1 MSVTPDFAPAVT
13 DAIFT
18 DSPLDGPPV
27 NVPLVLARHIAEL
40 PPSQALAMEMAARL
54 RERIEGLR
62 RERRASFAWAP
73 SRHTGA
79 GFVSPGAVRLFFRE
93 GTMQV
98 WAKGDPSGRGTQ
110 SLLLDANSVLLLQ
123 GTLNLFLHF
132 LNPLMAHKL
141 RQAPYLDR
149 DDVLVPEII
158 NRDIALV
165 VTWVKEKLASGAERA
180 DNRHPLIELFAAPL
194 ADRYGRGA
202 VLRAVW
208 DVEPAHVSWQ
218 WEFDEVP
225 YAAYLDVEQAT
236 WVSGFIT
243 LVRLAYPQ
251 EWAWVP
257 DGGSDD
263 NERSR

>member
-1 MSVTPDFAPAVT
+1 MSGTPDFAPVVT
-13 DAIFT
+13 DAIFE
-18 DSPLDGPPV
+18 DSPSDGPPV
-27 NVPLVLARHIAEL
+27 NVPLVLARHVAEL
-40 PPSQALAMEMAARL
+40 PPSQALALEMAARL

-62 RERRASFAWAP
+62 RERRASFAWVP
-73 SRHTGA
+73 SRHAGA

-98 WAKGDPSGRGTQ
+98 WAKGDPSGRETQ
-110 SLLLDANSVLLLQ
+110 SLLLDTNAALLFQ

-132 LNPLMAHKL
+132 LNPLVGHKA

-165 VTWVKEKLASGAERA
+165 VTWVKEKLASEAERV
-180 DNRHPLIELFAAPL
+180 ELFAAPL
-194 ADRYGRGA
+194 ADRYGRET

-251 EWAWVP
+251 EWTWVP
-257 DGGSDD
+257 GGGS
-263 NERSR
+263 E

>member
-1 MSVTPDFAPAVT
+1 VSVTPDFAPVVT
-13 DAIFT
+13 DVIFK
-18 DSPLDGPPV
+18 DSPPDGPPV
-27 NVPLVLARHIAEL
+27 NVPLVLTRHVAEL
-40 PPSQALAMEMAARL
+40 PPSQALAMEMAAKL
-54 RERIEGLR
+54 RERIEALR
-62 RERRASFAWAP
+62 RERRASFAWVP
-73 SRHTGA
+73 SRHIGA

-98 WAKGDPSGRGTQ
+98 WAKGDPSGRETQ

-132 LNPLMAHKL
+132 LNPLMAHKVG
-141 RQAPYLDR
+141 QAPYLDR

-158 NRDIALV
+158 NRDIALI
-165 VTWVKEKLASGAERA
+165 VTWVKEKLASEAGR
-180 DNRHPLIELFAAPL
+180 IELFAAPL
-194 ADRYGRGA
+194 ADRYGRET

-251 EWAWVP
+251 EWTWMS
-257 DGGSDD
+257 DEGSDD

>member
-1 MSVTPDFAPAVT
+1 VSVTPDFAPVVT
-13 DAIFT
+13 DTVFR
-18 DSPLDGPPV
+18 DSPSGGQPV
-27 NVPLVLARHIAEL
+27 NVPLVLTRHVAEL
-40 PPSQALAMEMAARL
+40 PASQALAMEMAAKL
-54 RERIEGLR
+54 RERIEALR

-73 SRHTGA
+73 SRHIGA

-98 WAKGDPSGRGTQ
+98 GAKGDPSGRETQ
-110 SLLLDANSVLLLQ
+110 SLLLDANAVLLFQ

-132 LNPLMAHKL
+132 LNPLMAHKV
-141 RQAPYLDR
+141 RQAPYLDC
-149 DDVLVPEII
+149 DDVLVPEIV

-165 VTWVKEKLASGAERA
+165 VTWVKEELASEAER
-180 DNRHPLIELFAAPL
+180 IELFAAPL
-194 ADRYGRGA
+194 ADWYGRET

-218 WEFDEVP
+218 WEFNEAP
-225 YAAYLDVEQAT
+225 YATYLDVEQAT

-251 EWAWVP
+251 EWAWVS
-257 DGGSDD
+257 DEGSDD
-263 NERSR
+263 NEHG

>member
-1 MSVTPDFAPAVT
+1 MSVTPDFAPVVT
-13 DAIFT
+13 DTVFK
-18 DSPLDGPPV
+18 DSPPGGPPV

-40 PPSQALAMEMAARL
+40 PPSQALALEMAAKL
-54 RERIEGLR
+54 RERIKGLR
-62 RERRASFAWAP
+62 RERRASFAWVP
-73 SRHTGA
+73 SQHTGA
-79 GFVSPGAVRLFFRE
+79 DFVSPGAVRLFFRE

-98 WAKGDPSGRGTQ
+98 WAKSDPKGRETQ

-123 GTLNLFLHF
+123 GTLNLFIHF
-132 LNPLMAHKL
+132 LNPLMAHKVG
-141 RQAPYLDR
+141 QAPYLDR

-165 VTWVKEKLASGAERA
+165 VTWVKGELASEAGR
-180 DNRHPLIELFAAPL
+180 IELFAAPL
-194 ADRYGRGA
+194 ADRYGRET

-251 EWAWVP
+251 EWTWMS
-257 DGGSDD
+257 DEGSDD

>member
-1 MSVTPDFAPAVT
+1 VSVTPDFAPVVT
-13 DAIFT
+13 EVIFK
-18 DSPLDGPPV
+18 DSPPDGPPV
-27 NVPLVLARHIAEL
+27 NVPLVLARHVAEL

-54 RERIEGLR
+54 RERIEALR
-62 RERRASFAWAP
+62 RERRASFAWVP
-73 SRHTGA
+73 SRHTRA
-79 GFVSPGAVRLFFRE
+79 DFVSPGAVRLFFRE

-98 WAKGDPSGRGTQ
+98 WAKGDPSGRETQ
-110 SLLLDANSVLLLQ
+110 SLLLDANAVLLFQ

-132 LNPLMAHKL
+132 LNPLVGHKA

-149 DDVLVPEII
+149 DDVLVPEIL

-165 VTWVKEKLASGAERA
+165 VTWVKEELASEAERV
-180 DNRHPLIELFAAPL
+180 ELFAAPL
-194 ADRYGRGA
+194 ADRYGRET

-218 WEFDEVP
+218 WEFDEMP

-263 NERSR
+263 DERSR

>member
-13 DAIFT
+13 DAIYT
-18 DSPLDGPPV
+18 DSPPDGPPV
-27 NVPLVLARHIAEL
+27 NVPLVLARHVAEL
-40 PPSQALAMEMAARL
+40 PPSQALALEMAAKL
-54 RERIEGLR
+54 RERIEALR
-62 RERRASFAWAP
+62 RERRASFAWVP
-73 SRHTGA
+73 SRHAGA
-79 GFVSPGAVRLFFRE
+79 GFLGPGAVRLFFRE

-98 WAKGDPSGRGTQ
+98 WTKGDPNGRETQ
-110 SLLLDANSVLLLQ
+110 SLLLDGNGVLLFQ
-123 GTLNLFLHF
+123 GTLNFFLHF
-132 LNPLMAHKL
+132 LNPLVGHKV

-149 DDVLVPEII
+149 DDILVPEII

-165 VTWVKEKLASGAERA
+165 VTWVKEELASEAERA
-180 DNRHPLIELFAAPL
+180 DNRHPLIELFATPL
-194 ADRYGRGA
+194 TDRYGRET

-251 EWAWVP
+251 EWTWVS
-257 DGGSDD
+257 DGGNDD
-263 NERSR
+263 NEHR

>member
-1 MSVTPDFAPAVT
+1 MAPDFAPVVT
-13 DAIFT
+13 DAVFGAIP
-18 DSPLDGPPV
+18 SDGPPV
-27 NVPLVLARHIAEL
+27 NVPLVLARHVAEL
-40 PPSQALAMEMAARL
+40 PPSQALAMEMAAKL
-54 RERIEGLR
+54 RQRIEALR
-62 RERRASFAWAP
+62 QERRASFAWVP
-73 SRHTGA
+73 SRHAGA

-98 WAKGDPSGRGTQ
+98 WAKGDPKGKETQ
-110 SLLLDANSVLLLQ
+110 SLLLDANAVLLFQ

-132 LNPLMAHKL
+132 LNPLLDHKA

-165 VTWVKEKLASGAERA
+165 VTWAEEKLVGGAER
-180 DNRHPLIELFAAPL
+180 IEPFAAPL
-194 ADRYGRGA
+194 TDRYGRET

-208 DVEPAHVSWQ
+208 DVESAHVSWQ

-225 YAAYLDVEQAT
+225 YGAYLDVEQAT

-251 EWAWVP
+251 EWNWVP
-257 DGGSDD
+257 GGGS
-263 NERSR
+263 EY